1 MPADPQRLHS
11 LIDFLVVADR
21 MKSIERRT
29 YVGGSER
36 RENDAEHCW
45 HMALCALLLHREV
58 GIEADLGHTL
68 SLVLVHD
75 LVEIYAGDTYAYDDA
90 ALVGQAEREAAAAD
104 LLFGDLPADV
114 GARMRSLWDEFEA
127 GKTNEAKIAR
137 ACDRMQGFLQNFIAE
152 GRSWREHGVTPERT
166 KVRMQPAYDADPV
179 FGELLDVLY
188 ARAQTRGYFG

>member
-1 MPADPQRLHS
+1 MDAERRNSLLEFLIIADQ
-11 LIDFLVVADR
+11 

-29 YVGGSER
+29 YVGGSGR

-45 HMALCALLLHREV
+45 HMALCALVLHREV
-58 GIEADLGHTL
+58 GLEADLGRTL

-90 ALVGQAEREAAAAD
+90 ALVGQAERERKAAD
-104 LLFGDLPADV
+104 RLFGTLPPDIGGHLRA
-114 GARMRSLWDEFEA
+114 LWDEFEA
-127 GKTNEAKIAR
+127 GETPESKLAR

-179 FGELLDVLY
+179 FGALLDELY
-188 ARAQTRGYFG
+188 DRADRRGYFG